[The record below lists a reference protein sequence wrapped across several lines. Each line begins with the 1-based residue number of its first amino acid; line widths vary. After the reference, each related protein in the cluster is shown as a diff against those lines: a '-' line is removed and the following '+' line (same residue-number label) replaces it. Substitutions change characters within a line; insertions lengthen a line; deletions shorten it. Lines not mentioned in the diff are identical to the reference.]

1 MRLACFGLLLLTL
14 LLAGCADGAGE
25 VSYENRVLQHRVE
38 REMALRDDRSVLT
51 QEARARFRGLNYFS
65 VDSTYRF
72 EVPLQRLPR
81 PDTVWMAESTGGLA
95 PQARIGTVEIP
106 FPEGP
111 RRLSVFHPAGVPA
124 DQLWIPFADATNGE
138 ATYGGG
144 RYVDVEPAE
153 QGGTATVDF
162 NKAYN
167 PTCDYNP
174 SYACPLPPEQNEL
187 PFAVPVGEQKSGL
200 YAH

>member
-1 MRLACFGLLLLTL
+1 MRLSIFGLLLIL
-14 LLAGCADGAGE
+14 LLAGCADGAGQA
-25 VSYENRVLQHRVE
+25 SYENRILQHRME
-38 REMALRDDRSVLT
+38 REMELRGDRSVLT
-51 QEARARFRGLNYFS
+51 QEARARFRGLNYFP

-95 PQARIGTVEIP
+95 PQAQIGTVEIP
-106 FPEGP
+106 FPNGRRQLAVFRPEG
-111 RRLSVFHPAGVPA
+111 APA
-124 DQLWIPFADATNGE
+124 DQLWIPFADATNGQ

-144 RYVDVEPAE
+144 RYVDVEPAA
-153 QGGTATVDF
+153 GGAVTVDF

-174 SYACPLPPEQNEL
+174 AYACPLPPEQNQL
-187 PFAVPVGEQKSGL
+187 SLAVPVGEQKSGL
-200 YAH
+200 YAY